1 MKLDVYAFGSA
12 LMDIQIHVTDSQI
25 AELGLQKG
33 TMRLTGREEQEDIL
47 KKLLGEN
54 DLTLDATSG
63 RLQYAP
69 GGSAANTVYGI
80 AQLGGTAALCG
91 KVARDR
97 FGDAYIRGT
106 RESGVLFNGIQVDGA
121 TGTCMVLI
129 TDDAQRTM
137 LTHLGVASEL
147 TVDDVDMAQL
157 RQSAYLYLEGY
168 LFDSPTATH
177 TIRSA
182 VDTARRHGVK
192 IALTASDLFCV
203 ERHREILHDL
213 ILRDVDLL
221 FANAQEARALTGAES
236 LEDAVH
242 RLSDMCDN
250 VAVTDG
256 ERGSILCFEKTTV
269 RIKPFIVSAID
280 TTGAGDSFA
289 AGLLFGLT
297 HGYSVQDSGILAS
310 FFASR
315 IVSQIGPRYS
325 GDIRKEIKS
334 LKLKPSNNMPD
345 SEL

>member
-1 MKLDVYAFGSA
+1 MKLDVYALGSA
-12 LMDIQIHVTDSQI
+12 LIDIQIRVTEQQI

-33 TMRLTGREEQEDIL
+33 TMRLTRREEQENIL
-47 KKLLGEN
+47 KRLLGEN
-54 DLTLDATSG
+54 DLSLDAARG
-63 RLQYAP
+63 LHYAP
-69 GGSAANTVYGI
+69 GGSAANTAYGI

-97 FGDAYIRGT
+97 FGNAYIRGT
-106 RESGVLFNGIQVDGA
+106 RESGVLFNGIQAEGA
-121 TGTCMVLI
+121 TGTCIVLI

-147 TVDDVDMAQL
+147 TVEDIDMAQL

-168 LFDSPTATH
+168 LFDSAVATQ

-182 VDTARRHGVK
+182 VEAARSSGVK

-203 ERHREILHDL
+203 ERHREVLLDL
-213 ILRDVDLL
+213 ICRDVNLL
-221 FANAQEARALTGAES
+221 FANAQEACAISGAAS
-236 LEDAVH
+236 LEEAVH
-242 RLSDMCDN
+242 TLSDMCAN

-256 ERGSILCFEKTTV
+256 ERGSILCFNKTIL
-269 RIKPFIVSAID
+269 RINPFMVSAID

-297 HGYSVQDSGILAS
+297 HGYSIQESGTIAS

-315 IVSQIGPRYS
+315 VVSQIGPRYC
-325 GDIRKEIKS
+325 GDIRQEIKS
-334 LKLKPSNNMPD
+334 LKLKSSNSATNC
-345 SEL
+345 EQ